1 MNPSSRNRRVCR
13 ELDAL
18 LREGLLDAAIHAQ
31 LRARYPTE
39 GWDWRSLGRWF
50 LIFGA
55 VSVMAGLVILG
66 QTLFEF
72 TLVKLAVVLGIA
84 TLASFGG
91 GQWLK
96 HNRPARV
103 WSGLSLELLGGWLL
117 MGLTFTVGTIY
128 STGSGN
134 WPALLLLDLV
144 LLLSLSYALR
154 NVLLLVLSA
163 VVFFA
168 WFGGFTGYASGWGAY
183 WFGMNYPLRFLLAA
197 IAIIAVA
204 VIHQQSETGLLA
216 RYRGFCKVWLSAG
229 LFFAEM
235 ALWLLALFGNFDLAD
250 EGWYR
255 ASAVE
260 LLFFNALWAGLN
272 VGLIGLG
279 ARLAMRMLT
288 GYGATFLIIQIYTL
302 FFAHLA
308 EHLGLLLSLLI
319 AGGGALALTFWL
331 EKKRREM
338 GTREEIKNADFGKKA
353 GLGKTQNSDISDK

>member
-1 MNPSSRNRRVCR
+1 MNPLSRNRCIRR
-13 ELDAL
+13 ELAEL
-18 LREGLLDAAIHAQ
+18 LREGVLTEALYAQ
-31 LRARYPTE
+31 LADRYPIT

-55 VSVMAGLVILG
+55 ISVIAGLALISR
-66 QTLFEF
+66 TLFEF
-72 TLVKLAVVLGIA
+72 TLTKLATLLGIA
-84 TLASFGG
+84 MLASFGG

-96 HNRPARV
+96 RTRPALV
-103 WSGLSLELLGGWLL
+103 WSGLSLELLGGLL
-117 MGLTFTVGTIY
+117 LIGLTFTLGAIY

-134 WPALLLLDLV
+134 WPALLLIDLV
-144 LLLSLSYALR
+144 LLIGLSYALR

-163 VVFFA
+163 VVFFC

-183 WFGMNYPLRFLLAA
+183 WFGMNYPLRFLPAAGAMIA
-197 IAIIAVA
+197 IAI
-204 VIHQQSETGLLA
+204 IHQQSEAGPLA

-235 ALWLLALFGNFDLAD
+235 ALWLLALFGNFNLEA
-250 EGWYR
+250 ERWHRVG
-255 ASAVE
+255 AGE
-260 LLFFNALWAGLN
+260 LILFNALWAGLN
-272 VGLIGLG
+272 IALVCLG

-319 AGGGALALTFWL
+319 AGGGALALTFYL
-331 EKKRREM
+331 EQRRRGPSE
-338 GTREEIKNADFGKKA
+338 
-353 GLGKTQNSDISDK
+353 

>member
-1 MNPSSRNRRVCR
+1 MNPASRNRRVRR

-18 LREGLLDAAIHAQ
+18 LREGLLDPATHEA
-31 LRARYPTE
+31 LSARYPTE

-55 VSVMAGLVILG
+55 VGVMAGLVILG
-66 QTLFEF
+66 RTLFEF
-72 TLVKLAVVLGIA
+72 TLEKLAALLGIA
-84 TLASFGG
+84 LCASFSG
-91 GQWLK
+91 GQWLRRT
-96 HNRPARV
+96 RPALTWTQR
-103 WSGLSLELLGGWLL
+103 SLELLGGLL
-117 MGLTFTVGTIY
+117 LIGLTFTLGAIY

-134 WPALLLLDLV
+134 WPALLLID
-144 LLLSLSYALR
+144 LLLLLGLSYALR

-183 WFGMNYPLRFLLAA
+183 WFGMNYPLRFLMAA
-197 IAIIAVA
+197 AAMIAVA
-204 VIHQQSETGLLA
+204 VIHQQSEQGPLA
-216 RYRGFCKVWLSAG
+216 PYRGFCKVWLSAG

-235 ALWLLALFGNFDLAD
+235 ALWLLSLFGNFDLTSSW
-250 EGWYR
+250 WYR
-255 ASAVE
+255 ASAAE
-260 LLFFNALWAGLN
+260 LVVFNILWAGLN
-272 VGLIGLG
+272 GALFWLG

-308 EHLGLLLSLLI
+308 EELGLLLSLLI

-331 EKKRREM
+331 EQRRRGMTTTKPAIWRGGNE
-338 GTREEIKNADFGKKA
+338 
-353 GLGKTQNSDISDK
+353 

>member
-1 MNPSSRNRRVCR
+1 MNPQSRNRRVRR
-13 ELDAL
+13 ELDEL
-18 LREGLLDAAIHAQ
+18 LREGLLDAATHGR
-31 LRARYPTE
+31 LCERYPTE

-55 VSVMAGLVILG
+55 VSMMAGLAILG
-66 QTLFEF
+66 RTLFEF
-72 TLVKLAVVLGIA
+72 TLTKLAVALGVA

-91 GQWLK
+91 AQWLK
-96 HNRPARV
+96 RTRPALV
-103 WSGLSLELLGGWLL
+103 WTRLSVELLGGLL
-117 MGLTFTVGTIY
+117 LIGLTFTLGAIY

-134 WPALLLLDLV
+134 WPALLLIDLV
-144 LLLSLSYALR
+144 LLISLSYARR

-183 WFGMNYPLRFLLAA
+183 WFGMNYPLRFLMAA
-197 IAIIAVA
+197 IVMIAVA
-204 VIHQQSETGLLA
+204 VIHQQSEAGLLA

-235 ALWLLALFGNFDLAD
+235 ALWLLALFGNFD
-250 EGWYR
+250 R
-255 ASAVE
+255 ASEWWYQAGAAE
-260 LLFFNALWAGLN
+260 LVLFNALWAGLN
-272 VGLIGLG
+272 ATLVWLG
-279 ARLAMRMLT
+279 ARWAMRMLT

-331 EKKRREM
+331 EQRRR
-338 GTREEIKNADFGKKA
+338 GTG
-353 GLGKTQNSDISDK
+353 TH

>member
-1 MNPSSRNRRVCR
+1 MNPQSRNRRVRR
-13 ELDAL
+13 ELDEL
-18 LREGLLDAAIHAQ
+18 LREGLLDAATHEQ
-31 LRARYPTE
+31 LGERYPTE

-55 VSVMAGLVILG
+55 VSVIAGLVILG
-66 QTLFEF
+66 WNLFEF
-72 TLVKLAVVLGIA
+72 TLTKLAVALGIA

-96 HNRPARV
+96 RTRPLLV
-103 WSGLSLELLGGWLL
+103 WTGLSVELLGGLL
-117 MGLTFTVGTIY
+117 LIGLTFTLGVIY

-134 WPALLLLDLV
+134 WPALLLIDLF
-144 LLLSLSYALR
+144 LLVGLSYVLR

-183 WFGMNYPLRFLLAA
+183 WFGMNYPLRFLMAA
-197 IAIIAVA
+197 IVMIAVA
-204 VIHQQSETGLLA
+204 VIHQQSEAGPLA
-216 RYRGFCKVWLSAG
+216 TYRGFCKVWLSAG

-235 ALWLLALFGNFDLAD
+235 ALWLLSLFGNFDLAKD
-250 EGWYR
+250 WWYH
-255 ASAVE
+255 ASVAERV
-260 LLFFNALWAGLN
+260 LFNVLWAGLN
-272 VGLIGLG
+272 AALIWQG

-331 EKKRREM
+331 EQRRRGA
-338 GTREEIKNADFGKKA
+338 GTR
-353 GLGKTQNSDISDK
+353 